1 MANQSLSLLQSQ
13 RQIQMLAPQLRQSL
27 ELLQLPA
34 LELRAAIQKELQQNP
49 TLEEKPPET
58 ADIAIEPAA
67 GAVDD
72 AGEMSFKEEFDVL
85 SRMDDEWCE
94 YFMQEQEYRVPDPD
108 YHKKQEFLIN
118 RGESLQEHLRRQ
130 LAVLGLDE
138 YDRRIG
144 ELLIACL
151 MTMGLAQSLEAL
163 AESTG
168 ADLTRLQDVLN
179 LVRTSAR

>member
-72 AGEMSFKEEFDVL
+72 AGEMSFRKSLMSFPAWTTNGANI
-85 SRMDDEWCE
+85 SCR
-94 YFMQEQEYRVPDPD
+94 
-108 YHKKQEFLIN
+108 N
-118 RGESLQEHLRRQ
+118 RNTVYQI
-130 LAVLGLDE
+130 
-138 YDRRIG
+138 RI
-144 ELLIACL
+144 
-151 MTMGLAQSLEAL
+151 TTKNRSF
-163 AESTG
+163 
-168 ADLTRLQDVLN
+168 
-179 LVRTSAR
+179 